1 MMMFRGVRGA
11 TLAEDNTREAIMT
24 ATEELMR
31 KLIQVNDI
39 QEEYVASVIFTST
52 PDLTAAF
59 PAAAARHIGWTRVA
73 LLGAQEI
80 DTPEGMKR
88 CIRVLIHW
96 NTERPLDA
104 IQHVYMRGTE
114 QMRPDLYPNNKVA
127 INE

>member
-1 MMMFRGVRGA
+1 MMFRGVRGA
-11 TLAEDNTREAIMT
+11 TIAHENTREAIMN
-24 ATEELMR
+24 ATEELLR
-31 KLIQVNDI
+31 RLIEVNGID
-39 QEEYVASVIFTST
+39 EEQVASVIFTST

-96 NTERPLDA
+96 NTERPLNDVR
-104 IQHVYMRGTE
+104 HVYMRGTE
-114 QMRPDLYPNNKVA
+114 TMRPDLYPDNKLA
-127 INE
+127 LDG